1 MHNFGML
8 KRNFLKVAEG
18 FAV

>member
-1 MHNFGML
+1 MHNFGMP